1 MVMAPSAFVPRHEI
15 YVPEKCIDDKSNT
28 SLNHGKLGFHQARAA
43 SKRLIL
49 EILKQRVASIDVENC
64 RPGEEDPFFVADLGE
79 IYRQHIRW
87 KMNLGR
93 VKPFYGTS

>member
-1 MVMAPSAFVPRHEI
+1 MVMAPSVFVPPHEI
-15 YVPEKCIDDKSNT
+15 YVPKKFIDDKSNI
-28 SLNHGKLGFHQARAA
+28 SCNHGELGLHQARAA
-43 SKRLIL
+43 SKRLIF
-49 EILKQRVASIDVENC
+49 EILKKRVASIDVENC

-87 KMNLGR
+87 EMNLRR